1 MKFIKYA
8 RRAKADFEE
17 IIDYTAKTWGAK
29 QAKKYIKSIR
39 SKIQSIAEGS
49 EHLLDLSRLRSGL

>member
-1 MKFIKYA
+1 MKSIKYA
-8 RRAKADFEE
+8 GRANADLEDITE
-17 IIDYTAKTWGAK
+17 YTAKNWGAK

-49 EHLLDLSRLRSGL
+49 EHLLSLNVER